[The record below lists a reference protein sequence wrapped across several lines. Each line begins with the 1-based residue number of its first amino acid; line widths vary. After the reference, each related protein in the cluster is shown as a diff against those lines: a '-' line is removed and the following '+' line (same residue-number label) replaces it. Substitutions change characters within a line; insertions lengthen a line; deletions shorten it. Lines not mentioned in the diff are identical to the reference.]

1 MLSLDLCMEQEVEEV
16 LEELEVL
23 AVVLVRP
30 QW

>member
-1 MLSLDLCMEQEVEEV
+1 MLSLDLCMEQEVEEE